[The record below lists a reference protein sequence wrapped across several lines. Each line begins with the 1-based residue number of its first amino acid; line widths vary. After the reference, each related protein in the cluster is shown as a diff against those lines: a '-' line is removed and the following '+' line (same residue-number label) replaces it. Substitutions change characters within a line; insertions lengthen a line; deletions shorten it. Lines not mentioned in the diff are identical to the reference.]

1 VQSTSRREPV
11 VHVPNPSRS
20 AAGVEEGMSDS
31 ESTGLVGIVFWC
43 LVLAAVLLWAL
54 KNVELRL

>member
-1 VQSTSRREPV
+1 VASRAGGAR
-11 VHVPNPSRS
+11 PNPSRR